1 MYMLIQDTQNDLYI
15 DNDHKIRPRRLTLNN
30 VWIIDSINL
39 FHLLVNSIN
48 FNIHKNIHI
57 FFLSFDMLLHHR
69 SYFLA
74 KNGTRDYYQ
83 ESTMRI

>member
-39 FHLLVNSIN
+39 FHLLVNSIY
-48 FNIHKNIHI
+48 
-57 FFLSFDMLLHHR
+57 SW
-69 SYFLA
+69 
-74 KNGTRDYYQ
+74 
-83 ESTMRI
+83 STILR

>member
-39 FHLLVNSIN
+39 FHLLVNSIY
-48 FNIHKNIHI
+48 
-57 FFLSFDMLLHHR
+57 SW
-69 SYFLA
+69 
-74 KNGTRDYYQ
+74 
-83 ESTMRI
+83 STILRYIKIYT